1 MNRIDRSLK
10 AFVGLRRLS
19 AEVELAVRQDVS
31 RYGLTVN
38 EFAVLE
44 ALFHKGALPIQQI
57 KASILVASSSTTY
70 IVDKL
75 CEKGLVERYQD
86 KEDKRIIYAHLTK
99 SGNELMQK
107 SFPSHAERIAELF
120 HSLSEE
126 ELETFHNLIK
136 KITNY
141 QKKTP

>member
-1 MNRIDRSLK
+1 MNRIDKSLK
-10 AFVGLRRLS
+10 VFVGLKRLS
-19 AEVELAVRQDVS
+19 AEVEQLVRQDVGS
-31 RYGLTVN
+31 YGLTVN

-44 ALFHKGALPIQQI
+44 VLFHKGAMPIQQI

-86 KEDKRIIYAHLTK
+86 KEDKRIIYAHLTENGTK
-99 SGNELMQK
+99 LMGN
-107 SFPSHAERIAELF
+107 SFPSHAERLAELF
-120 HSLSEE
+120 QSLSEE
-126 ELETFHNLIK
+126 ELEQFHSIIK